1 MLLLPSTCHRE
12 RPQRHKT
19 KQESDMSSPFAAS
32 GQSNPELSSLYR
44 IALIPQSQPLLQ
56 DYFHSVWTVLSD
68 YFPMTYSALLL
79 QEPQRDSV
87 RVEAT
92 YGLGKETHPVRCSR
106 KGTIG
111 KVLES
116 RKPMAIQ
123 NLVQEPLYEELA
135 KGTKRIERLDPP
147 LLCVPL
153 VADDESL
160 GVININPLH
169 GTKVDFDEDFLF
181 LSTLCAI
188 LSPVVRNHQN
198 KGAEPL
204 SKHPKQKATPHILE
218 DFLKERLGE
227 VLNKIDPYVESKA
240 RLGLLDDIIALVE
253 KILITSAMEKVGHVQ
268 VAAAQ
273 LLGINRNTLRKK
285 IKDLKI
291 KY

>member
-1 MLLLPSTCHRE
+1 
-12 RPQRHKT
+12 
-19 KQESDMSSPFAAS
+19 MSSPFPVS
-32 GQSNPELSSLYR
+32 VQSNPELSSLYR
-44 IALIPQSQPLLQ
+44 IALIPQSQTPLQ
-56 DYFHSVWTVLSD
+56 DYFHNVWAVLSD
-68 YFPMTYSALLL
+68 YFPMTYSVLIV
-79 QEPQRDSV
+79 QEPQKDSI

-92 YGLGKETHPVRCSR
+92 YGLGKETHPVSCSR

-123 NLVQEPLYEELA
+123 NLGHEPLYEEIM
-135 KGTKRIERLDPP
+135 KGAKRIDKINPP

-153 VADDESL
+153 VVDDESI

-169 GTKVDFDEDFLF
+169 GIKGDFNDDFLF
-181 LSTLCAI
+181 LSTLSAI
-188 LSPVVRNHQN
+188 LSPVVKNHQI
-198 KGAEPL
+198 KREEPL
-204 SKHPKQKATPHILE
+204 SKYSKQKATPHVLE
-218 DFLKERLGE
+218 DFLKEKLGE

-240 RLGLLDDIIALVE
+240 KLGLLDDIIALVE
-253 KILITSAMEKVGHVQ
+253 KILITSALEKVGHVQ

-291 KY
+291 KW